1 MYTLQKHTSCTM
13 FAATVHWARSAV
25 VWESWWWWLL
35 LSPRCPAGVWS
46 ILAWCGAAEAI
57 ENGGEHGETTKK
69 PSVLYVLW
77 RFISF
82 ICICCLRVTKQ
93 QYSTIHD
100 FWPQAFWISPGTLK
114 FLPKHWEHW
123 MDQTWWGS
131 TPICQQFQ
139 GKLLC
144 K

>member
-1 MYTLQKHTSCTM
+1 M
-13 FAATVHWARSAV
+13 FAATVHWTRGRQWVGKAGGDGFFYHLGALLGCGA
-25 VWESWWWWLL
+25 SWH
-35 LSPRCPAGVWS
+35 
-46 ILAWCGAAEAI
+46 GAAEAI

-69 PSVLYVLW
+69 PVFYCVL
-77 RFISF
+77 SF

-100 FWPQAFWISPGTLK
+100 VWPQAFWISPGTLK
-114 FLPKHWEHW
+114 FLPKHWEHS

-131 TPICQQFQ
+131 TPICQQFK